1 MAGLISG
8 LFTSLRTH
16 SANGYAAI
24 PTFPSYGATEAPGLQ
39 SLPADPSKIEPKV
52 FLASER
58 TFLNWLRVSLLLSSF
73 ALTLFN
79 TAAEG
84 DWVAKGMGT
93 FYILLAFAMGGYAWV
108 MQGRRRKRIVERY
121 SGHHGQPFIPHAP
134 TLPHSSS

>member
-8 LFTSLRTH
+8 LFTSLRTRT
-16 SANGYAAI
+16 ANGYAQI
-24 PTFPSYGATEAPGLQ
+24 PTFPSYGATESAQLQ
-39 SLPADPSKIEPKV
+39 SLPADASKIEPKV

-79 TAAEG
+79 TAVDG

-93 FYILLAFAMGGYAWV
+93 FYILLAFGMGGYAWV

-121 SGHHGQPFIPHAP
+121 SGHHGKPSTPHAP
-134 TLPHSSS
+134 PLPHR